1 MSWLSEWSLRTE
13 PFSGQICRC
22 PVEER
27 IDTSPMNAGNAN
39 KAIATDPLP
48 AVAPHCHRMTLRYPH
63 WTVCLATLAAYCTNR
78 SAWAHDAD
86 TFTSKHRS
94 RQAGFPVPP
103 LGKGPTFPSQ
113 PCAQL
118 SPRFMVAWSPLPFVS
133 FSFILNCSLHNPL
146 VNPRICF
153 TSSVSTRS
161 IGSAHSIQTSTD
173 LLSSS
178 NWLSAPTSSLP
189 RFLAS
194 HSSWITTNIS
204 QETPTSLLALT
215 TPKELLGLY

>member
-1 MSWLSEWSLRTE
+1 MMLIRSHPNIARDKQDFLLPRLEKDPPFLPSRVLR
-13 PFSGQICRC
+13 
-22 PVEER
+22 
-27 IDTSPMNAGNAN
+27 
-39 KAIATDPLP
+39 
-48 AVAPHCHRMTLRYPH
+48 
-63 WTVCLATLAAYCTNR
+63 
-78 SAWAHDAD
+78 
-86 TFTSKHRS
+86 
-94 RQAGFPVPP
+94 
-103 LGKGPTFPSQ
+103 
-113 PCAQL
+113 CAQL
-118 SPRFMVAWSPLPFVS
+118 SPRFMVAWSPLPFVP
-133 FSFILNCSLHNPL
+133 FSFILNSSLHNPL
-146 VNPRICF
+146 VNPRTSF

-194 HSSWITTNIS
+194 HSSWITTKKS